1 MLRIREAQL
10 HALDAVNDD
19 RRVVAIVEKL
29 YAEHPGHVVGQE
41 RGQVRRRVSAA
52 LQRARAYGLHDD
64 RDLRAFGLLSVVVSE
79 RFDAHPPFQR
89 LLADPAV
96 PARGKMAR
104 LFQRA
109 TEVDWRAA
117 AALTPPADSAYEVP

>member
-19 RRVVAIVEKL
+19 KRVVAIVEQL
-29 YAEHPGHVVGQE
+29 YVEHPGHVVGQE
-41 RGQVRRRVSAA
+41 RGAVRRRVAAA

-64 RDLRAFGLLSVVVSE
+64 RDLRSFGLLSVVVSE

-96 PARGKMAR
+96 PARGKMTL
-104 LFQRA
+104 LFRGA
-109 TEVDWRAA
+109 TDVDWREA
-117 AALTPPADSAYEVP
+117 AALPPPADTAYEAQ

>member
-1 MLRIREAQL
+1 MLRIRDAQL

-19 RRVVAIVEKL
+19 KRAAAIVEQL
-29 YAEHPGHVVGQE
+29 YVEHPGRVVGQE
-41 RGQVRRRVSAA
+41 REQVRRRVAVA
-52 LQRARAYGLHDD
+52 LHRARAHGLHDD
-64 RDLRAFGLLSVVVSE
+64 RDLRAFGLLSVVVSA

-104 LFQRA
+104 LFQGA
-109 TEVDWRAA
+109 TDADWQAA
-117 AALTPPADSAYEVP
+117 AALTSRSDSSHDVP